1 MDYLN
6 LGKGTFSDWKAG
18 KSTSYR
24 RYLIEIAEFFNTSI
38 DYLVYGTAPEK
49 ELTQNETELLE
60 LFRSFPEREQ
70 IKLLGKIETLLEESR
85 RTEIVGLKIARRT
98 DGEAV
103 RTGVTAE
110 ELEEITQLPEETDF

>member
-1 MDYLN
+1 MDILNRILNLLDGRSQRELMDYLN

-70 IKLLGKIETLLEESR
+70 IKLLGKI
-85 RTEIVGLKIARRT
+85 
-98 DGEAV
+98 
-103 RTGVTAE
+103 
-110 ELEEITQLPEETDF
+110 